1 VYTSRALHTTLCG
14 PWSLVLLKRSEKDE
28 NPNGEKERERDR
40 KKKSSSKFPR
50 SGKLYVCES
59 MSNYQTLQGD

>member
-28 NPNGEKERERDR
+28 NPNGEKERERQ
-40 KKKSSSKFPR
+40 KKKVIFKISKIW
-50 SGKLYVCES
+50 KAICL
-59 MSNYQTLQGD
+59 